1 MATNEF
7 PIVNIGL
14 NKFSSRAQ
22 AVIHMVIDDSKE
34 VVQSEASKKR
44 TETLTKDFQILF
56 TEHNSVVKEYTTQVN
71 ELQKRLKDLE
81 ERYLVLDAE
90 KKALQKTLDSLSSE
104 VKKEIVQNSPI
115 PSGAR
120 APKASLAKK
129 MTTQKK

>member
-56 TEHNSVVKEYTTQVN
+56 TEHNTVVKEYTVQVN

-115 PSGAR
+115 P
-120 APKASLAKK
+120 KASLAKK